1 MTDKTA
7 DPVAWA
13 LFVTEL
19 EDAADALATVLR
31 EVERDGYGEP
41 ELRVDLGHV
50 YAHLNRAWHS
60 RNATDEAALG
70 PTDEQEWAWSRFPS
84 DLDPVG

>member
-1 MTDKTA
+1 MIDKHA
-7 DPVAWA
+7 DPEAWA
-13 LFVTEL
+13 MFVTEL
-19 EDAADALATVLR
+19 EDAAEALALVLR

-41 ELRVDLGHV
+41 ELRLDVGHV

-60 RNATDEAALG
+60 RSASASAALD
-70 PTDEQEWAWSRFPS
+70 PADEQREAWSQFPT